1 DTLLVESPTYS
12 GSLAFLGPA
21 SVNLQ
26 GVQTDEH
33 GLIPSDLRRVLEG
46 WEGSNPSRKKPRVL
60 YTIPTGSNPS
70 GGSLSL
76 ARKHEI
82 YELAVEH
89 DLLILEDDPYYYL
102 DFEGSSSPDGPG
114 RCPSLLSIDE
124 RAGGARV
131 LRFDSFSKLLS
142 AGIRVGFATGPA
154 ELIERIELHT
164 QATMLHASGVSQAV
178 VSKIFDHL
186 GGVAGFLAHVD
197 QVTSFYQE
205 RRDALVASVER
216 HLGDFVEFEPPKA
229 GMFLW
234 MRLKGVKDSNDLIM
248 DKAVEKKVLMVP
260 GASFI
265 PTNGDEHPSSSFVR
279 ASYSTASVEEMDE
292 ACQRL
297 RDLLR

>member
-1 DTLLVESPTYS
+1 MYRCSEHERSFTCAIPQPPKPLTLP
-12 GSLAFLGPA
+12 LASHPA
-21 SVNLQ
+21 
-26 GVQTDEH
+26 
-33 GLIPSDLRRVLEG
+33 
-46 WEGSNPSRKKPRVL
+46 
-60 YTIPTGSNPS
+60 
-70 GGSLSL
+70 

-89 DLLILEDDPYYYL
+89 DLVILEDDPYYYL

-197 QVTSFYQE
+197 QVT
-205 RRDALVASVER
+205 R
-216 HLGDFVEFEPPKA
+216 
-229 GMFLW
+229 
-234 MRLKGVKDSNDLIM
+234 
-248 DKAVEKKVLMVP
+248 
-260 GASFI
+260 
-265 PTNGDEHPSSSFVR
+265 
-279 ASYSTASVEEMDE
+279 
-292 ACQRL
+292 
-297 RDLLR
+297 